1 VVIEWSP
8 RHRRGALPRKNRPPL
23 LGLEISGWR
32 IGGGCTSP
40 GVSDASQFQ
49 PAVGDTVLLLPRAG
63 RRRNSHPWRSSAWKA
78 DGSGVG
84 TTSSF
89 FHGFA
94 FLLSSDVGWPHAVL
108 APVMLSL
115 KAWFKVS
122 FSFPI
127 FCPLTACIGASVNSL
142 GLVGAA
148 ARSRFRSLHTPE
160 NLFRFLC
167 VYELSVEGFRRV
179 GGERL

>member
-1 VVIEWSP
+1 
-8 RHRRGALPRKNRPPL
+8 
-23 LGLEISGWR
+23 
-32 IGGGCTSP
+32 
-40 GVSDASQFQ
+40 
-49 PAVGDTVLLLPRAG
+49 
-63 RRRNSHPWRSSAWKA
+63 
-78 DGSGVG
+78 VG

-160 NLFRFLC
+160 NLFRFL
-167 VYELSVEGFRRV
+167 YEGFRRV
-179 GGERL
+179 GCERPSPWILVQQMYIHLSVLQSYYCGHLL